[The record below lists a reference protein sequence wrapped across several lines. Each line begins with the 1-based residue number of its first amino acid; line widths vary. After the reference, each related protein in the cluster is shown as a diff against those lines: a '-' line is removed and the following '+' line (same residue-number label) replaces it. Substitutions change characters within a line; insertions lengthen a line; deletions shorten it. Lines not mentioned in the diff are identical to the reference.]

1 MVPEFGQVPTCF
13 VAPESVSAPNSFAK
27 FVLQIEERFDVI
39 EKGGFRVSGHCIA
52 EPMSKK
58 TSVDAHSNA
67 HWGRVVPGHAPSL
80 HTI

>member
-13 VAPESVSAPNSFAK
+13 VAPESVSAPNSSAK

-58 TSVDAHSNA
+58 HQ
-67 HWGRVVPGHAPSL
+67 
-80 HTI
+80 